1 MFASWR
7 LITERV
13 LISISAVTFFP
24 QFLFSSS
31 VYIKLGSNQ
40 AAQLS
45 IFSVCTSSADLFKNT
60 LLRESKKEIVKMLS
74 TLCNSNP
81 EPFDYEA

>member
-1 MFASWR
+1 M
-7 LITERV
+7 
-13 LISISAVTFFP
+13 LISISALAYFP
-24 QFLFSSS
+24 QFLFASS
-31 VYIKLGSNQ
+31 VHIRLGSNL